1 MGDDA
6 TQHVKK
12 IVPVGT
18 GVWVALSKSP
28 KLTLLHKITHQVLQ
42 EVDVGSSLK
51 PVLGSKFLSLSL
63 SLPACVCVFVCVCV
77 CVRVCVRVCVCVRA
91 CICLCVFVCVCVCLC
106 VWCVCLCVH
115 VYACIRVCAYVCV
128 CPKPVTHR
136 WLGM

>member
-51 PVLGSKFLSLSL
+51 PVLGSKFFSLSF
-63 SLPACVCVFVCVCV
+63 SLCVCVCACVCV
-77 CVRVCVRVCVCVRA
+77 
-91 CICLCVFVCVCVCLC
+91 LCVFVCAHVCVHT
-106 VWCVCLCVH
+106 CVCECV
-115 VYACIRVCAYVCV
+115 RVS
-128 CPKPVTHR
+128 
-136 WLGM
+136 